1 LRDKTLPP
9 SKFSKLILDYMDA
22 CPLSE
27 RGWRPMFDI
36 VEWHER
42 ETHRKQL
49 FKGFRAVYMNQHQY
63 VKFLM
68 GKEEGLLEVD
78 GRARWEKRKREV
90 PEEDWDYGGETND
103 ILELPI
109 VTEKYIDASKGVMHD
124 KQMDLSGKK
133 QKIRHERQLEEGR
146 SELSRGLCDFDAEM
160 FDGVGGGAM
169 KGVLTGAQLHDAQEK
184 GKVPQATPG
193 AAVAFDSKDDK
204 KAKKDFDLDKAGINL
219 KIFIRKQIDSLKEQL
234 NKVQEQVST
243 SSQLATVAVDVP
255 NMGEYVTLLE
265 RRHHFMTIMFLTY
278 AEQEDHGG
286 AAELG
291 LENINI
297 ADFNRTETDGK
308 DLQAVIDKVNNWQK
322 VTEAKTQSVASS
334 SSGLDG
340 SSQIVEQQIAWVRS
354 WTHIP
359 KRS

>member
-1 LRDKTLPP
+1 
-9 SKFSKLILDYMDA
+9 
-22 CPLSE
+22 
-27 RGWRPMFDI
+27 
-36 VEWHER
+36 
-42 ETHRKQL
+42 
-49 FKGFRAVYMNQHQY
+49 
-63 VKFLM
+63 
-68 GKEEGLLEVD
+68 
-78 GRARWEKRKREV
+78 
-90 PEEDWDYGGETND
+90 
-103 ILELPI
+103 
-109 VTEKYIDASKGVMHD
+109 
-124 KQMDLSGKK
+124 
-133 QKIRHERQLEEGR
+133 
-146 SELSRGLCDFDAEM
+146 
-160 FDGVGGGAM
+160 M

-255 NMGEYVTLLE
+255 NMEECVTLLE
-265 RRHHFMTIMFLTY
+265 RRHHFMKIMFLTD
-278 AEQEDHGG
+278 AEKEDHGG

-308 DLQAVIDKVNNWQK
+308 DLQAVIDKVNNWLNK
-322 VTEAKTQSVASS
+322 TEAKTPSVASS

-340 SSQIVEQQIAWVRS
+340 SSQIVEQKIAWGEKLDKYSKDIETEWGKFSWRCKLASNKFFWMLKIRS
-354 WTHIP
+354 SCSQWI
-359 KRS
+359 